1 MVRGKA
7 TRQRKRPSKPK
18 LQHKGV
24 IPQVESLKVSDVK
37 PFEKNARMHSADQVK
52 QIANSIANFGFVN
65 PLLVDE
71 QNEIIAGHGR
81 FMAAQYLE
89 LDEVPV
95 YRIAHLSDAKKK
107 ALRLADN
114 KIALNSKWDTDLLAE
129 CIGELKE
136 MGTIEGLHLPDLIG
150 FDAREIRTI
159 TTPKDDSAKS
169 EGYGGGEKGAEAFE
183 VLVTCKDLTHQ
194 EDLVSLL
201 NARGYE
207 YKVVEK

>member
-7 TRQRKRPSKPK
+7 TRQRKQPSKPK
-18 LQHKGV
+18 ILHKDV
-24 IPQVESLKVSDVK
+24 KPKVETVKVSAIK

-89 LDEVPV
+89 LDTVPV

-114 KIALNSKWDTDLLAE
+114 KIALNSKWDTDVLAE
-129 CIGELKE
+129 CIGELKSL
-136 MGTIEGLHLPDLIG
+136 GTIEGLHLPDLIG
-150 FDAREIRTI
+150 FDAREIRSL
-159 TTPKDDSAKS
+159 TTPKDDKGKT
-169 EGYGGGEKGAEAFE
+169 EGYGGGEKDADTFE
-183 VLVTCKDLTHQ
+183 VLVTCKDLGHQ

-201 NARGYE
+201 NARGYD